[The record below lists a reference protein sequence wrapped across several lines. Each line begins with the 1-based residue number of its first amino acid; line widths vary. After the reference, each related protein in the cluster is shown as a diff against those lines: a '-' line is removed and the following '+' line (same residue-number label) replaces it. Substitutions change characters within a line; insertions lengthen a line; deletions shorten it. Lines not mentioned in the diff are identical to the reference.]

1 MAEIQHPQ
9 PSANEETRAYWEGA
23 TRGELVL
30 QRCRACGR
38 VQHRPRALCVS
49 CLSDA
54 IEHFVASGR
63 GRVYT
68 FTVTHQNGARGFR
81 EALPYVLAYVELD
94 EGPRVGL
101 CAHYR
106 ERGAVAGVAIVET
119 LSGGS
124 REGEQDDAL
133 RLAKDFGYAGVG
145 GSDAHIVSHIAR
157 CVTRFPGDVRDDKD
171 LVEALRAGE
180 FEAISWK

>member
-94 EGPRVGL
+94 EGPRVLSNIVG
-101 CAHYR
+101 CDPR
-106 ERGAVAGVAIVET
+106 AVAIGMEVRAT
-119 LSGGS
+119 FASS
-124 REGEQDDAL
+124 AD
-133 RLAKDFGYAGVG
+133 GYAVPCFCP
-145 GSDAHIVSHIAR
+145 A
-157 CVTRFPGDVRDDKD
+157 
-171 LVEALRAGE
+171 
-180 FEAISWK
+180 

>member
-9 PSANEETRAYWEGA
+9 PAANEETRAYWEGA

-30 QRCRACGR
+30 QRCRDCQR

-68 FTVTHQNGARGFR
+68 YTVTHQNGARGFR
-81 EALPYVLAYVELD
+81 EALPYVLAYVELE
-94 EGPRVGL
+94 EGPRILTNLVG
-101 CAHYR
+101 CDPR
-106 ERGAVAGVAIVET
+106 AVAIGMDVKVCFAPAPTPDGHAVP
-119 LSGGS
+119 
-124 REGEQDDAL
+124 
-133 RLAKDFGYAGVG
+133 
-145 GSDAHIVSHIAR
+145 
-157 CVTRFPGDVRDDKD
+157 RFTP
-171 LVEALRAGE
+171 A
-180 FEAISWK
+180 